1 MGSKTWNG
9 LIKPC
14 SKKGWKLLSQPDS
27 LVARFIKS
35 RYFPYSDFLTTVV
48 GSKPSF
54 AWKSI
59 IFGRDLLQKGLSWK
73 IGDRRNTYV
82 WLEKWVHDPILGMRA
97 PWVKNNTFDVNL
109 GANAL
114 IDASTRRWNLELLRE
129 VFVPED
135 VNLIWKHQP
144 VIARPDGFLW
154 KHNRSG
160 NFSVKSAYALAQE
173 LKIRKDFPEV
183 LMQPSFNSVKEKVW
197 KVSTAPKIRTFIWK
211 ALSDAL
217 PVVDLISKRGMKCDD
232 RCQLCGL
239 EGESIQHVLFECDPA
254 RQAWALSGIPMP
266 ELGFQNGSLVSNINY
281 LLNLKSLRGE
291 EGEAK
296 RTWPWVIWLIWKS
309 RNDFLFNGRRWDPV
323 DIQEKAKAD
332 AEEWFLAQ
340 VVDEEIAKELK
351 TVEKQR
357 NTQMET
363 TD

>member
-1 MGSKTWNG
+1 M
-9 LIKPC
+9 
-14 SKKGWKLLSQPDS
+14 
-27 LVARFIKS
+27 
-35 RYFPYSDFLTTVV
+35 
-48 GSKPSF
+48 
-54 AWKSI
+54 
-59 IFGRDLLQKGLSWK
+59 
-73 IGDRRNTYV
+73 

-114 IDASTRRWNLELLRE
+114 IDLSTRRWNLELLRE

-183 LMQPSFNSVKEKVW
+183 LIQPSFNSVKEKVW

-309 RNDFLFNGRRWDPV
+309 MNDFLFNGRTWNPV
-323 DIQEKAKAD
+323 DIQEKSKS
-332 AEEWFLAQ
+332 
-340 VVDEEIAKELK
+340 
-351 TVEKQR
+351 
-357 NTQMET
+357 
-363 TD
+363 